1 MTGMVS
7 KYVELGY
14 EALGDP
20 GATVP
25 DVVYVD
31 LSGNYT
37 WNNVTLYAGI
47 DNLEDREPPFVYD
60 GATNALTGGAYDF
73 VGRFFWMRVQVK
85 F

>member
-1 MTGMVS
+1 MLFRS
-7 KYVELGY
+7 R
-14 EALGDP
+14 EALRAQRAAGVP
-20 GATVP
+20 VALLMSEIATLHGAH
-25 DVVYVD
+25 
-31 LSGNYT
+31 
-37 WNNVTLYAGI
+37 YAGI